1 MKSSNGANS
10 SSKTT
15 DDSSH
20 LEFAFEY
27 LLSKNNFKWI
37 RVVGEQA
44 ILMSTSLQA
53 ICDEIILKKE
63 GKQIKSMLNRQRNVA
78 QNIPFLTRDKSLI
91 NGASAER
98 DEDRDEKFTAR
109 NELEENKLFEDI
121 TNDDL

>member
-1 MKSSNGANS
+1 MKSSNGANP

-15 DDSSH
+15 DDSSN

-63 GKQIKSMLNRQRNVA
+63 GKQIKSMRNRQRNVA
-78 QNIPFLTRDKSLI
+78 QSIPFLTRDKSLI
-91 NGASAER
+91 NATTDER

>member
-1 MKSSNGANS
+1 LKSSNGANP

-15 DDSSH
+15 DDSSN

-63 GKQIKSMLNRQRNVA
+63 GKQIKSMRNRQRNVA
-78 QNIPFLTRDKSLI
+78 QSIPFLTRDKSLI
-91 NGASAER
+91 NATTDER